1 MRKLAW
7 FALGF
12 GAAMA
17 VCAAIVPGIW
27 GLVAGAVCAAVF
39 VALLL
44 VLRRRTVPAL
54 LALGLA
60 LGFAWFSA
68 YDLWIAAPVRALDG
82 QTLSAVAIV
91 RDDPQDAA
99 FGARVYAD
107 AAINGRSVR
116 VLLYY
121 SDPLEIHPGD
131 RLHFSARFQV
141 PEGEDYDLYYRSIGV
156 GLIGYVTRGDVAA
169 IPAPQTLRTL
179 PLRLRAK
186 LKAMIG
192 AIFPADA
199 APFVRALLTGDR
211 SGLSYAQRNALSVA
225 GIAHIVAIS
234 GMHVSILLGVLMLLC
249 GRRRWLCAL
258 LGLPAVLLFALMT
271 GAVPSVARASVMQIL
286 WLLAPLLRRENDPA
300 TSLGAAAL
308 CILIPNPWAVANLSF
323 QLSFG
328 AMAGIF
334 LLSGRCYRRIS
345 DWQPVHGLQRRRF
358 LRGILRYLVGTI
370 ASTCG
375 ACFMT
380 MPLIALRMGTV
391 SLAALL
397 ANLLTLWAV
406 SLLFALSL
414 ALCVLGFFW
423 LSAARFL
430 APAAAVLARYI
441 LAVAG
446 TVTKL
451 PGSAVYTQNIYI
463 LPWLAFVYAAAG
475 CCFLPDGKRA
485 VLPAACL
492 SVIGLCLCLWLGRLD
507 GGSHGLRMRM
517 LDVGQG
523 QCLLFED
530 GGVTLMYDC
539 GGDGND
545 KVGEDAARLLL
556 SQGTARLDVLVLS
569 HYDADHAGGV
579 CQLLE
584 RLPVSLL
591 YLPDLPCDTSLR
603 DDIEAIAQTRG
614 TELRYVTEDEKLVYA
629 SSEVYIFAPVL
640 TGSDNEASLALLFSQ
655 GSYDIL
661 ATGDMTAQAERALLS
676 RRRLPDVE
684 VLVAG
689 HHGSAGS
696 TCDTLLQQ
704 TQPET
709 VLISVGKNNFYGH
722 PADET
727 LARIEEYGAQI
738 LRTDQCGTITVKR

>member
-1 MRKLAW
+1 MRRLGW
-7 FALGF
+7 FSLGF
-12 GAAMA
+12 GAAA
-17 VCAAIVPGIW
+17 ALCAAIIPGALGFIP
-27 GLVAGAVCAAVF
+27 GAVCAL
-39 VALLL
+39 ALLTLL
-44 VLRRRTVPAL
+44 VSMRRWSRAAL
-54 LALGLA
+54 AVMGLA
-60 LGFAWFSA
+60 AGFVWFSA
-68 YDLWIAAPVRALDG
+68 YDSYLTAPVRALDG
-82 QTLSAVAIV
+82 QTLPAAAAV
-91 RDDPQDAA
+91 RDDPQETS

-107 AAINGRSVR
+107 AVIETRRVR

-121 SDPLEIHPGD
+121 SDPIDLNPGD
-131 RLHFSARFQV
+131 QIAFTARFAV

-156 GLIGYVTRGDVAA
+156 GLIGYVARGDIRAEAA
-169 IPAPQTLRTL
+169 KPTLRNF

-186 LKAMIG
+186 LKAQID
-192 AIFPADA
+192 AVFPADS
-199 APFVRALLTGDR
+199 APFIKALLTGDR
-211 SGLSYAQRNALSVA
+211 SGLSYAQKNALSVS

-234 GMHVSILLGVLMLLC
+234 GMHVSILLGILMLLC
-249 GRRRWLCAL
+249 GKRRWLCAL
-258 LGLPAVLLFALMT
+258 LGIPAVVLFALMT
-271 GAVPSVARASVMQIL
+271 GAVPSVVRASVMQIL

-328 AMAGIF
+328 SMAGIF
-334 LLSGRCYRRIS
+334 LLSGQIYRRS
-345 DWQPVHGLQRRRF
+345 TDWPPIHGLLRRRVP
-358 LRGILRYLVGTI
+358 RAIMHYIVGTI

-375 ACFMT
+375 ATFVT
-380 MPLIALRMGTV
+380 MPLIAWNLGIV
-391 SLAALL
+391 SLAALI

-406 SLLFALSL
+406 SILFELAL
-414 ALCVLGFFW
+414 ALCVLSLVW
-423 LSAARFL
+423 LAAARFL
-430 APAAAVLARYI
+430 TSIAAILVRYI

-446 TVTKL
+446 FVTKL
-451 PGSAVYTQNIYI
+451 PGSAVYTQNVYV
-463 LPWLAFVYAAAG
+463 LPWLVFVYAAAG

-485 VLPAACL
+485 IVPAACL

-507 GGSHGLRMRM
+507 GGARSLRFRM

-523 QCLLFED
+523 QCLLFEN

-539 GGDGND
+539 GGSGDD

-556 SQGTARLDVLVLS
+556 SQGTSRLDILVLS
-569 HYDADHAGGV
+569 HYDADHCGGV

-603 DDIEAIAQTRG
+603 ADIEASALAHG
-614 TELRYVTEDEKLVYA
+614 TELRYVTQDEKLDYA

-640 TGSDNEASLALLFSQ
+640 DSSDNEASLALLCSQ
-655 GSYDIL
+655 GNYDIL
-661 ATGDMTAQAERALLS
+661 ATGDMTAQAERLLLS

-696 TCDTLLQQ
+696 TCDTLLAQ
-704 TQPET
+704 TRPET

-722 PADET
+722 PAEET
-727 LARIEEYGAQI
+727 LLRIEAIGAQL